1 MLKTVSS
8 ITNAIGALNYKGT
21 WDANANSPALASS
34 VGTKGDYYVVGTAG
48 STNLNGI
55 SNWGVGD
62 LATFNGSVWQR
73 VEGGADL
80 NGVNLSVS
88 GNGQIDGILGIGG
101 APKASILKSVQ
112 ISSGYIY
119 GVANETGFY
128 ANAYYSSSGFK
139 YINNGF
145 ASGYIQNG
153 GIHQWYTA
161 ASGSA
166 DAAASFTQ
174 TMQLDA
180 SGSAYNI
187 TGTWGTISDIK
198 IKENIA
204 DATPKLD
211 DLLKVRVVN
220 YNRIGSTSK
229 EIGVVAQELEQVFPA
244 LVSELQDFVNGK
256 PTGTTTK
263 AVKYSV
269 FIPMLIKAIQEQQD
283 QINSLKADIA
293 ALKGN

>member
-8 ITNAIGALNYKGT
+8 ITNAIGALNYVGT
-21 WDANANSPALASS
+21 WNASTNTPTLTSS
-34 VGTKGDYYVVGTAG
+34 VGTKGDYYQVSVAG
-48 STNLNGI
+48 STSINGI

-62 LATFNGSVWQR
+62 VIAFNGSTWQR
-73 VEGGADL
+73 IEGGADG
-80 NGVNLSVS
+80 NFVNMTAT
-88 GNGQIDGILGIGG
+88 GNGQIDGVLGIGG
-101 APKASILKSVQ
+101 AAKAWILKAVQ
-112 ISSGYIY
+112 IAAGSIY
-119 GVANETGFY
+119 GAGNETGFY
-128 ANAYYSSSGFK
+128 ANAYYSSAGWR

-145 ASGYIQNG
+145 SSGYIQNG

-166 DAAASFTQ
+166 DAAASYTQ

-180 SGSAYNI
+180 GGSAYNI
-187 TGTWGTISDIK
+187 TGTWGTFSDIK
-198 IKENIA
+198 IKENVA

-229 EIGVVAQELEQVFPA
+229 EIGVIAQELEQVFPA
-244 LVSELQDFVNGK
+244 LVSDQQDFVDGK

-269 FIPMLIKAIQEQQD
+269 FVPMLIKAIQEQQD
-283 QINSLKADIA
+283 QINNLKADIA